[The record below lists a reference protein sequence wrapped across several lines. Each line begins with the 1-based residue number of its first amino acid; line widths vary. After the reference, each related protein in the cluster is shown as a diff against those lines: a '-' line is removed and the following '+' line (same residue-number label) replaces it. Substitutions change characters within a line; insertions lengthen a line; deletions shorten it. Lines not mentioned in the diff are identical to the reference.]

1 MKHVLLLSTGDTIAQ
16 RPTQSSVADGAALLA
31 TVGPLPYR
39 VVVEDVPAEPGWDMP
54 VGTMLG
60 LARRIQKALG
70 EFDGV
75 VVAQGL
81 ESIEDS
87 ALLADLTLP
96 ARGGVVFTGARR
108 YLDDPDTDGPANLRL
123 ALDIAADPR
132 STGVLVCVDG
142 DVRPARGDLP
152 RRPVRTGEP
161 ETDVAL
167 IHAYAGMPESTITSA
182 VDAGARGV
190 VLEGSANGSVPVEL
204 FTTISEL
211 TSWDIPVVV
220 PVTSADSSVG
230 PALVAKVGAIHAM
243 GFTGRQ
249 ARIALMVALGRGGVS
264 AVGEWFGR

>member
-1 MKHVLLLSTGDTIAQ
+1 MRTVLLLATGDTIAQ
-16 RPTQSSVADGAALLA
+16 RPTRSSVASGVELLA

-39 VVVEDVPAEPGWDMP
+39 VVVEDVIAEPGWDMP
-54 VGTMLG
+54 VGTMLA

-87 ALLADLTLP
+87 ALLADMLVGG
-96 ARGGVVFTGARR
+96 GGVVFTGARR
-108 YLDDPDTDGPANLRL
+108 YLDDPYTDGPANLRV
-123 ALDIAADPR
+123 ALDTAADPR
-132 STGVLVCVDG
+132 SVGVMVCVDG
-142 DVRPARGDLP
+142 AVRPARGDLP
-152 RRPVRTGEP
+152 AWPVLVGEP

-167 IHAYAGMPESTITSA
+167 VHAYPGMPESVVTSA

-190 VLEGSANGSVPVEL
+190 VLAGSANGSVPVEL

-220 PVTSADSSVG
+220 PVTSTDSSVG

-249 ARIALMVALGRGGVS
+249 ARIALMVALARGGVS
-264 AVGEWFGR
+264 GVREWFGG